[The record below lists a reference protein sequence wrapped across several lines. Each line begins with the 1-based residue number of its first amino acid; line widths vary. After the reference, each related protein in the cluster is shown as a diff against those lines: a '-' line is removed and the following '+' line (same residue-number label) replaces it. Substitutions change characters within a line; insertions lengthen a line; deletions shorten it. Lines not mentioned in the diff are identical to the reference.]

1 MRTGKLGCYGAG
13 AGGTRLSS
21 GRWAECGCQI
31 CPICNNANKSQAKI
45 QIRMRLNKSTSHAVR
60 ILIDCAKAEGNLIK
74 VADIAQ
80 RLDITQQN
88 AFKIVHLLSK
98 AGFLSSVRGRH
109 GGVRLARPA
118 AQIRVGDV
126 VRSIET
132 LGQEE
137 EEADSRG
144 SLHRIVDD
152 ALEAFISVL
161 DQHTLED
168 MAAGAVGGPGARDPG
183 GRTGKG
189 GRRGTAARARRGGHQ
204 SAPVRP
210 LG

>member
-1 MRTGKLGCYGAG
+1 
-13 AGGTRLSS
+13 
-21 GRWAECGCQI
+21 
-31 CPICNNANKSQAKI
+31 
-45 QIRMRLNKSTSHAVR
+45 MRLNKSTSHAVR
-60 ILIDCAKAEGNLIK
+60 ILIDCAKAEGRLIK
-74 VADIAQ
+74 VAEISE

-118 AQIRVGDV
+118 AKIRIGDV

-137 EEADSRG
+137 QKESGRG
-144 SLHRIVDD
+144 SLHSIVDD
-152 ALEAFISVL
+152 ALDAFISVL

-168 MAAGAVGGPGARDPG
+168 MAGAQQAAATRDTG
-183 GRTGKG
+183 GRSGKSTPARG
-189 GRRGTAARARRGGHQ
+189 ATARNRRGPQQ